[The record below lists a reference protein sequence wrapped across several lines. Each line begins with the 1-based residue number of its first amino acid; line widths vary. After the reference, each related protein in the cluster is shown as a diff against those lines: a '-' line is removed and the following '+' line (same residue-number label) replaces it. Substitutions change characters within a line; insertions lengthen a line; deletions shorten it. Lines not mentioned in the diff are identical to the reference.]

1 MLMIYSMTS
10 FGKSSFR
17 IDNAVINVEIKSV
30 NSKNCDINIRLP
42 YIYNEKEIEFRN
54 LISSKLLRG
63 KISCFIDIESNDS
76 KTAHEINEAVAMRYF
91 KQLKS
96 INDSLN
102 IKDYNNYLSD
112 LLHLPEVLSPPNIEI
127 NEEEYQAIKSALNL
141 ALDAAIESRKE
152 EASALEI
159 DFRKRIDLIK
169 DLLSQVEKFEAE
181 RITNIE
187 NRLKSSLKQ
196 IADNVEF
203 DKNRLEQELVYYIE
217 KFDVTEEKVR
227 LAKHCDYFIQ
237 TMDENEVA
245 KGRKLGFIS
254 QEMGREINTLGS
266 KANSVDLQKIVV
278 QMKDELEKIKEQLL
292 NIL

>member
-1 MLMIYSMTS
+1 
-10 FGKSSFR
+10 
-17 IDNAVINVEIKSV
+17 
-30 NSKNCDINIRLP
+30 
-42 YIYNEKEIEFRN
+42 
-54 LISSKLLRG
+54 LISSKLHRG

-76 KTAHEINEAVAMRYF
+76 KAAHEVNEVVAIQYY
-91 KQLKS
+91 KQLKR
-96 INDSLN
+96 INESLN

-169 DLLSQVEKFEAE
+169 NLLSQVEKFETE

-196 IADNVEF
+196 IAENLEF

-217 KFDVTEEKVR
+217 KFDITEEKVR

-237 TMDENEVA
+237 TMDEIEVA

-266 KANSVDLQKIVV
+266 KANSIDLQKIVV